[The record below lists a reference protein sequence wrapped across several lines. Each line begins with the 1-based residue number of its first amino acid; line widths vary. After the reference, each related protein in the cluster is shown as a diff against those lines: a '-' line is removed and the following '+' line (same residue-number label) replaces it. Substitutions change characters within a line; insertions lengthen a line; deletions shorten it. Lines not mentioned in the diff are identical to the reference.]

1 MTVDPIV
8 PSRRAL
14 LLGLVASVS
23 AAACGGSNPTEPS
36 PIAQTWVADVPF
48 QSIDIEVGTG
58 DEVDNG
64 TRIRVDYVAWL
75 YSTATSDN
83 KGTVI
88 DTSLQTGRGPY
99 EYVVG
104 TGTVIAGWERGI
116 PGMRVLGIRRLIV
129 PPALAYGSTGNNNI
143 PPNATM
149 IFEVRV
155 NEIVS

>member
-8 PSRRAL
+8 TSRRAL

-23 AAACGGSNPTEPS
+23 AAACGGSSPTDPS
-36 PIAQTWVADVPF
+36 PTAQTWVADVPF
-48 QSIDIEVGTG
+48 QTIDLEVGTG
-58 DEVDNG
+58 DEVVNG
-64 TRIRVDYVAWL
+64 TKIRVDYVAWL

-83 KGTVI
+83 KGTI
-88 DTSLQTGRGPY
+88 MDTSLQGRGPF

-104 TGTVIAGWERGI
+104 AGTVIAGWERGI
-116 PGMRVLGIRRLIV
+116 PGMRVLGVRRLIV
-129 PPALAYGSTGNNNI
+129 PPALAYGSTGNGSI
-143 PPNATM
+143 PANATM